1 MENPTTTHREVE
13 QDRVAQQRASLRERH
28 ATALAKL
35 MAEREDLRGTH
46 AFADLVDDSL
56 RWSA

>member
-1 MENPTTTHREVE
+1 MENPTTTHRDVE
-13 QDRVAQQRASLRERH
+13 QDHLAQRASLRERH

-35 MAEREDLRGTH
+35 LDERQDLRGTY
-46 AFADLVDDSL
+46 AFADLVADSL